1 MGPKQ
6 EAIADYIKLA
16 KLLSDLPEK
25 QAVCLLPLFVG
36 LLNDE
41 IPTGYT
47 VNVADLIEA
56 LEIHLG
62 YPKTTK
68 DSSS

>member
-1 MGPKQ
+1 MKPKQ

-16 KLLSDLPEK
+16 RLLADLPENHAK
-25 QAVCLLPLFVG
+25 CLLPLFVG
-36 LLNDE
+36 LLSDG

-47 VNVADLIEA
+47 VGVDDLIEA
-56 LEIHLG
+56 MEIHLG